1 MKLWLVILLHSVVM
15 HATSGSTTGASSGG
29 GGGGTTGASSGGG
42 GGGGTTGASSGGGGG
57 GTTGAV
63 SGGGG
68 GGTTAPPTVQKT
80 AKMAMSC
87 GNAATFIASSHSQ
100 NATLVAMQQNCGCTV
115 NGVSLAKFGCP
126 RRLHATHDHSHR
138 RLSST
143 GVNAIFTIAGNTQP
157 SVNTA
162 NLQSSVVANLN
173 AVGDTSA
180 ASIVQAA
187 TFTVTA
193 GTPAPGPAP
202 TPTVAGAS
210 RSQAALALFSA
221 MMVLLSR
228 QTKSSR
234 FVLCVPAFQFIAKQ
248 KCCSSFP
255 AVGEKSCSRKDERGL
270 LLFAVPVFQGLDLRE
285 WEKHGHDVQ
294 GIFHL
299 PCQSFNVWT
308 CLI

>member
-29 GGGGTTGASSGGG
+29 GGGGTTGASSG
-42 GGGGTTGASSGGGGG
+42 GGGGG

-100 NATLVAMQQNCGCTV
+100 NATLVAMQQNCGGCTV

-162 NLQSSVVANLN
+162 NLQ
-173 AVGDTSA
+173 
-180 ASIVQAA
+180 
-187 TFTVTA
+187 
-193 GTPAPGPAP
+193 
-202 TPTVAGAS
+202 
-210 RSQAALALFSA
+210 
-221 MMVLLSR
+221 
-228 QTKSSR
+228 
-234 FVLCVPAFQFIAKQ
+234 
-248 KCCSSFP
+248 
-255 AVGEKSCSRKDERGL
+255 
-270 LLFAVPVFQGLDLRE
+270 
-285 WEKHGHDVQ
+285 
-294 GIFHL
+294 
-299 PCQSFNVWT
+299 
-308 CLI
+308 